1 MSIYV
6 ASDYAGLSGGGVEFY
21 FGYEETLDDEWCF
34 VVKERGV
41 ETLRLPQ
48 SKLGVKDRWAVETN
62 LMAGIAEW
70 LERRSPP
77 AAQGSPSQEKP

>member
-1 MSIYV
+1 MIYV

-34 VVKERGV
+34 TAKQQGE

-48 SKLGVKDRWAVETN
+48 SKLGVKDRWNVTEN
-62 LMAGIAEW
+62 LLAGIVEW
-70 LERRSPP
+70 LERTQP
-77 AAQGSPSQEKP
+77 QGDR